1 MNQYLRTSIFDKW
14 KKILLKWK
22 IVHNCNAKW
31 NFSKFVDIYDTAID
45 LDTSYPFSNESRAI
59 LVISTVHLL

>member
-1 MNQYLRTSIFDKW
+1 M
-14 KKILLKWK
+14 LLKWK